1 MKSIVHITLRPAFGL
16 CLFLSQFASGRSTI
30 LTDNVILV
38 AAGGILTAAGIG
50 YMVWASIHLQRATET
65 HRVATDGPF
74 RFTRHPIYA
83 SIYVFSAGLGLA
95 FFSWVWFAVIS
106 LLLTGYPL
114 LFGVFGTMA
123 NAPIFVHLMQ
133 ALGLIMMAIFAHVF
147 FAPYRRLKQA
157 VSAED
162 WEAGGRQLAQI
173 RRMVGINLV
182 LGLMVVIMAGGGRM
196 MM

>member
-1 MKSIVHITLRPAFGL
+1 MAIALVLHLLAATVWVGGMFFAYMVLRP
-16 CLFLSQFASGRSTI
+16 
-30 LTDNVILV
+30 V
-38 AAGGILTAAGIG
+38 AAGTLEAPQRLTLW
-50 YMVWASIHLQRATET
+50 V
-65 HRVATDGPF
+65 RV
-74 RFTRHPIYA
+74 FT
-83 SIYVFSAGLGLA
+83 G
-95 FFSWVWFAVIS
+95 FFPWVWFAVIS

-114 LFGVFGTMA
+114 LFGVFGSMA

-147 FAPYRRLKQA
+147 FAPFRRLKQA

-173 RRMVGINLV
+173 RRMVGINLI
-182 LGLMVVIMAGGGRM
+182 LCLMVVVMAGGGRM

>member
-1 MKSIVHITLRPAFGL
+1 MAIALVLHLLAATVWVGGMFFAYMVLRP
-16 CLFLSQFASGRSTI
+16 
-30 LTDNVILV
+30 V
-38 AAGGILTAAGIG
+38 AAGTLEAPQRLTLW
-50 YMVWASIHLQRATET
+50 V
-65 HRVATDGPF
+65 RV
-74 RFTRHPIYA
+74 FT
-83 SIYVFSAGLGLA
+83 G
-95 FFSWVWFAVIS
+95 FFPWVWFAVIS

-147 FAPYRRLKQA
+147 FAPFRRLKRA

-182 LGLMVVIMAGGGRM
+182 LGLMVVVMAGGGRM

>member
-1 MKSIVHITLRPAFGL
+1 MAIALVLHLLAATIWVGGMFFAYMVLRP
-16 CLFLSQFASGRSTI
+16 
-30 LTDNVILV
+30 V
-38 AAGGILTAAGIG
+38 AAGTLEAPQRLTLW
-50 YMVWASIHLQRATET
+50 V
-65 HRVATDGPF
+65 RV
-74 RFTRHPIYA
+74 FT
-83 SIYVFSAGLGLA
+83 G
-95 FFSWVWFAVIS
+95 FFPWVWFAVIS